1 MHILIH
7 IVLSKR
13 FPFSGFMQFVVKDIA
28 DGQTALLDNAL
39 RMVSQLLTA
48 WKNAAGDIKS
58 VFERTK

>member
-1 MHILIH
+1 
-7 IVLSKR
+7 
-13 FPFSGFMQFVVKDIA
+13 MQFVVKDIA

-48 WKNAAGDIKS
+48 WKNAAGVIKS